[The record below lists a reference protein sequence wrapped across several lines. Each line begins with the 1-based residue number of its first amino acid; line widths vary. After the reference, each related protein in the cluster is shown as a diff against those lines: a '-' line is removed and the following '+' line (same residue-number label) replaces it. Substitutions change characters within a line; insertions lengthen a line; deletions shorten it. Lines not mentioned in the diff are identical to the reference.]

1 MARRLLTPS
10 PLFCCC
16 SGGQE
21 CPRGDRDQQLCLLH
35 PRSPT
40 WAPVQDRPL
49 QKQEDDPWQH
59 WCWPCGQHN
68 PRVWYC
74 SEVLPGRSSLILL
87 CIYVV
92 PTVTPSAQPWPYLMD
107 TVGLC
112 LAGGHHT
119 IPSSLKTLIW
129 ISFSQEL
136 YSSVAVS
143 NVYGKPGVKLSP
155 TLAAFTNGVA
165 VRQAFPGETLLCSA
179 FKTLISITER
189 RLGILE
195 GQWRPRSHGL
205 LCSLEKLF
213 LEGNNQQP

>member
-1 MARRLLTPS
+1 MACRLLTPS
-10 PLFCCC
+10 SLFCCC

-92 PTVTPSAQPWPYLMD
+92 PTVTPSTMTLPHGYCRTLPCRRTSYNPFFTQDSNLNLLFTGAVLFSCCEQ
-107 TVGLC
+107 C
-112 LAGGHHT
+112 LWQAWCEAIPDSGCIHQWCCGKAG
-119 IPSSLKTLIW
+119 
-129 ISFSQEL
+129 FSRRNSALQCL
-136 YSSVAVS
+136 Q
-143 NVYGKPGVKLSP
+143 N
-155 TLAAFTNGVA
+155 TN
-165 VRQAFPGETLLCSA
+165 
-179 FKTLISITER
+179 
-189 RLGILE
+189 
-195 GQWRPRSHGL
+195 
-205 LCSLEKLF
+205 
-213 LEGNNQQP
+213 